1 MIVYFFSITMKLK
14 RLILP
19 LVIILFSYV
28 SNAQLIM
35 IDGETGDYKYE
46 DVVTADG
53 ISKAQILERANKW
66 TKEYYE
72 FNSPI
77 ETDSMG
83 FAEMVKFE
91 FKWKFIQK
99 YIPIELFYDITIKA
113 KDNRYKYTISNFKT
127 GKTVNGN
134 IDAYPLKT
142 YIERFPTKYQIN
154 IEEPIDAEITK
165 VLESLKFYI
174 LNQKLQNI
182 KDDW

>member
-1 MIVYFFSITMKLK
+1 MNLK

-19 LVIILFSYV
+19 LAIILFSFV
-28 SNAQLIM
+28 SRAQLIM

-46 DVVTADG
+46 DVVSVDG
-53 ISKAQILERANKW
+53 VSKSQIMERSNQW
-66 TKEYYE
+66 IKEYYDA
-72 FNSPI
+72 STPI

-83 FAEMVKFE
+83 KSEMVKFE

-99 YIPIELFYDITIKA
+99 NIPIELFYDVKVQA
-113 KDNRYKYTISNFKT
+113 KDNRYKYTISNFKI

-165 VLESLKFYI
+165 ALKSLEYFVVNGKLKD
-174 LNQKLQNI
+174 N

>member
-1 MIVYFFSITMKLK
+1 MKIK

-19 LVIILFSYV
+19 LAIILISFV
-28 SNAQLIM
+28 SHAQLIM

-46 DVVTADG
+46 DVVSVEG
-53 ISKAQILERANKW
+53 VSKSQIMERSNNW
-66 TKEYYE
+66 IKEYYKA
-72 FNSPI
+72 SSAI

-83 FAEMVKFE
+83 ASEMVKFE

-99 YIPIELFYDITIKA
+99 YISIELFYDVGIQA
-113 KDNRYKYTISNFKT
+113 KDNRYKYTISNFKI

-165 VLESLKFYI
+165 ALESLEYFI
-174 LNQKLQNI
+174 INEKL
-182 KDDW
+182 KDDTDDW

>member
-1 MIVYFFSITMKLK
+1 MKLK

-19 LVIILFSYV
+19 LAIILFSFV
-28 SNAQLIM
+28 SRAQLIM

-46 DVVTADG
+46 DVVSVDG
-53 ISKAQILERANKW
+53 ISKSQILERSNQWIK
-66 TKEYYE
+66 KYYDA
-72 FNSPI
+72 STPVQ
-77 ETDSMG
+77 TDSMG
-83 FAEMVKFE
+83 ASEMVKFE

-99 YIPIELFYDITIKA
+99 YIPIELFYEVSIQA
-113 KDNRYKYTISNFKT
+113 KDNRYKYNISNFRV

-165 VLESLKFYI
+165 ALESLKYFV
-174 LNQKLQNI
+174 LNKKL
-182 KDDW
+182 KDDEDDW

>member
-1 MIVYFFSITMKLK
+1 MKLK

-19 LVIILFSYV
+19 LAIILFSFV
-28 SNAQLIM
+28 SRAQLIM

-46 DVVTADG
+46 DVVSVDG
-53 ISKAQILERANKW
+53 VSKSQIKERSNQW
-66 TKEYYE
+66 IKEYYKT
-72 FNSPI
+72 STPI

-83 FAEMVKFE
+83 MSEMVKFE
-91 FKWKFIQK
+91 FKWKFIK
-99 YIPIELFYDITIKA
+99 KNIPMELFYDVKIQA
-113 KDNRYKYTISNFKT
+113 KDNRYKYILSNFQI

-165 VLESLKFYI
+165 ALESLEHFI
-174 LNQKLQNI
+174 VNNKLKDE